1 MKHEKFDVRFA
12 ELTSRSRQYARTN
25 LWPFMRRSPIF
36 AIAAVLS
43 LLSAAYWLVVAP
55 DRYVSEAHVIVQ
67 RTELTKGIGV
77 DLTSLLAGASS
88 ENRSD
93 QLILRDYLRS
103 TDMVR
108 KLDGELD
115 LRGHYS
121 AWHFDPLSRLNSDA
135 TIEELHAFYLSHVSI
150 EFDDYTGV
158 LVIKAEG
165 FDAKTAQAITS
176 ALVHEG
182 ENFMNGM
189 AHALAKDQ
197 VSFLENQVERMS
209 QRAMKARQAVLD
221 YQNRNGMVSPEV
233 ATEAISGI
241 ITRLEGKRTE
251 LQARLAAL
259 QSYLVPDHP
268 NIVELQQQIDAIS
281 QQIDDENARLVS
293 PQGGKLNSKIEQFQR
308 LTLEA
313 KFAEDLYK
321 TALAALEKGRIEAT
335 RTVKKMSIVQAPNL
349 PEEAEEP
356 HRLYETVLY
365 IIVIMLASG
374 VAYLLSAII
383 KDHRD

>member
-1 MKHEKFDVRFA
+1 MKYEKFDVRFA
-12 ELTSRSRQYARTN
+12 ELTSRSRQFARAN
-25 LWPFMRRSPIF
+25 MWPFMRRSPIF
-36 AIAAVLS
+36 AMAAVLS
-43 LLSAAYWLVVAP
+43 LLSAVYWLVIAP

-67 RTELTKGIGV
+67 RTELTKGMGV
-77 DLTSLLAGASS
+77 DLSSLLVGASS

-103 TDMVR
+103 TDLVR
-108 KLDGELD
+108 KLDRELH

-121 AWHFDPLSRLNSDA
+121 AWHFDPLSRLKSDA
-135 TIEELHAFYLSHVSI
+135 TIEELHEYYLSHVSI

-165 FDAKTAQAITS
+165 FDPETAQAITR
-176 ALVHEG
+176 ALVREG

-197 VSFLENQVERMS
+197 VDFLESEVERTS

-221 YQNRNGMVSPEV
+221 YQNRNGLVSPEI

-241 ITRLEGKRTE
+241 IANLEGKRTE

-259 QSYLVPDHP
+259 QSYLVPGHP

-281 QQIDDENARLVS
+281 QQIQDENARLVS

-321 TALAALEKGRIEAT
+321 TALAALEKGRVEAT

-349 PEEAEEP
+349 PEEAGEP
-356 HRLYETVLY
+356 RRLYETAVY

-374 VAYLLSAII
+374 VVYLLSAII
-383 KDHRD
+383 RDHRD